1 MECRIV
7 LLALGSL
14 ESRLVEMTKL
24 AIQIPLS
31 KRTEK
36 GQSAAVFAVVVM
48 ALVLF
53 VLGVMDYMIT
63 SARNMEAVAVADLSA
78 HAGAQEIKL
87 LPNGV
92 IQETSQGPS
101 VAARYFSMQARS
113 YLRFVNATCGTVQGR
128 PACEVTVQVQSAGIL
143 LPQSWMTIRAQGYLA
158 NGVTR
163 GDQ

>member
-1 MECRIV
+1 
-7 LLALGSL
+7 
-14 ESRLVEMTKL
+14 MTKL
-24 AIQIPLS
+24 SIQFPLS
-31 KRTEK
+31 KCAEK
-36 GQSAAVFAVVVM
+36 GQSAAVFAVVVV

-53 VLGVMDYMIT
+53 VLGVMDFMIT
-63 SARNMEAVAVADLSA
+63 SARSMEAVAVADLSA

-92 IQETSQGPS
+92 IQETSQGPA
-101 VAARYFSMQARS
+101 VAARYFSMQTRS
-113 YLRFVNATCGTVQGR
+113 YLRFVNAICGTVKGR

-143 LPQSWMTIRAQGYLA
+143 LPKHWMTIRAQGYLA

>member
-1 MECRIV
+1 
-7 LLALGSL
+7 
-14 ESRLVEMTKL
+14 MTKL
-24 AIQIPLS
+24 SIQFPLS

-63 SARNMEAVAVADLSA
+63 NVRNMEAVAVADLSA
-78 HAGAQEIKL
+78 HAGAQEVEV

-92 IQETSQGPS
+92 IQVTPLGPTI
-101 VAARYFSMQARS
+101 AARYFSMQSRS
-113 YLRFVNATCGTVQGR
+113 YLQFINATCGTVQGR

-143 LPQSWMTIRAQGYLA
+143 LPQYWITIRALGYLA

>member
-1 MECRIV
+1 
-7 LLALGSL
+7 
-14 ESRLVEMTKL
+14 MTKL
-24 AIQIPLS
+24 SIQFPLS
-31 KRTEK
+31 KRMEK

-63 SARNMEAVAVADLSA
+63 SARNMEAVAVADLST
-78 HAGAQEIKL
+78 HAGAQEVEV

-92 IQETSQGPS
+92 IQVTPLGPT
-101 VAARYFSMQARS
+101 VAARYFSMQDRS
-113 YLRFVNATCGTVQGR
+113 YMRFINATCGTVQGR
-128 PACEVTVQVQSAGIL
+128 PACEVTVQVQSAGMLI
-143 LPQSWMTIRAQGYLA
+143 PQYWMTIRALGYLA